1 MEHVAMG
8 TILLIIA
15 FCMILGAILTAP
27 KLERIGIRHS
37 ARYSFA
43 IVCILTGT
51 YLGWIGTVFLRIEYT
66 GGKTSNDKKVEWQIP
81 LSWQKVQKALDG
93 GCTHEMAIEIF
104 TT

>member
-1 MEHVAMG
+1 MMSSHVEHDPVG
-8 TILLIIA
+8 TQA
-15 FCMILGAILTAP
+15 TSDVVSFEWR
-27 KLERIGIRHS
+27 K
-37 ARYSFA
+37 ARYEEMGFNCQQAAKLADSKQ
-43 IVCILTGT
+43 V
-51 YLGWIGTVFLRIEYT
+51 EYT